1 MNVVQTISNYLEI
14 EESDVKDQL
23 VNLSLS
29 EVVDLL
35 QAIRDDNYKKAFNII
50 TGSAI

>member
-1 MNVVQTISNYLEI
+1 MNVVNTISKYLEI
-14 EESDVKDQL
+14 DEQEVKDQL
-23 VNLSLS
+23 VNLSLT
-29 EVVDLL
+29 EVVELL